1 MDVAVDDLIDGALE
15 GPVFGLS
22 QQEREARL
30 VPVMRA
36 LTAHHRE
43 ACIEYGRIV
52 DAMFPASGPID
63 DPPQNPFLPVGI
75 FKQRRLRSIPAV
87 EVFKTIT
94 SSGTTG
100 QVPSRVDIDRRTA
113 NRQTQALTRILR
125 SVLGEGRRPMLIVD
139 TDAIAAGSDSRSAR
153 AAGVVG
159 LMPMGRKHTFL
170 LDADMRP
177 VEDRLLRFLAEH
189 EGERLLIFGFTF
201 MVWKYL
207 LEEFRGRGLDLS
219 DATLL
224 HSGGW
229 KHLEHE
235 RVDNSQFRS
244 MLGEAFGLRDI
255 VNFYGMA
262 EQVGS
267 VFIEGPDQLLH
278 PSTFAEVIIRDPV
291 TLEVQPDGTP
301 GLVQVLSVVPTSY
314 PGHSILTEDLGVIET
329 VDDAHHGLGGKAFRV
344 LGRIPHSELRGCS
357 DTFAATTRG

>member
-1 MDVAVDDLIDGALE
+1 MGDVIAEALE

-22 QQEREARL
+22 QAQREARL
-30 VPVMRA
+30 LPVMRA
-36 LTAHHRE
+36 LTVHHRE
-43 ACIEYGRIV
+43 ASVEYRRIV
-52 DAMFPASGPID
+52 DAMFPTAGAIEDLS
-63 DPPQNPFLPVGI
+63 QVPFLPVGI
-75 FKQRRLRSIPAV
+75 FKQRRLRSVPAA

-100 QVPSRVDIDRRTA
+100 QVPSSVDVDRITA

-139 TDAIAAGSDSRSAR
+139 TEAVLAGADSRSAR

-170 LDADMRP
+170 LNAHMRP
-177 VEDRLLRFLAEH
+177 IKDRVARFLAEH
-189 EGERLLIFGFTF
+189 DGVPLLIFGFTF

-207 LEEFRGRGLDLS
+207 FEVFRGHDLDLS
-219 DATLL
+219 AATLL

-229 KHLEHE
+229 KHLEDE
-235 RVDNSQFRS
+235 CVDNARFRS

-267 VFIEGPDQLLH
+267 VFVEGSDQLLH
-278 PSTFAEVIIRDPV
+278 PSTFAEVIIRDPG
-291 TLEVQPDGTP
+291 TLEVQPDGSP
-301 GLVQVLSVVPTSY
+301 GLVQVMSVVPTSY

-329 VDDAHHGLGGKAFRV
+329 VDDAAVGFGGKAFRV
-344 LGRIPHSELRGCS
+344 LGRIPKSELRGCS
-357 DTFAATTRG
+357 DTFGESTRD